1 MGCGNNVFVNIVV
14 VTQTEGNMGAKVF
27 EVAAEGDLS
36 VGDRDQSSLF
46 EVIVKEL
53 FLCSALLHHLFLLLF
68 GIGKCVIDVVFQII
82 IYLIIFLNE
91 SGRRHRAEKSR
102 RREEYNALLLALSH

>member
-1 MGCGNNVFVNIVV
+1 
-14 VTQTEGNMGAKVF
+14 MGAKVF